1 MIGRKN
7 KAVYTATKV
16 ACGWAGAVTQDLPE
30 NAEKKLTRTDRRTD
44 RPTDIAGHR
53 VA

>member
-1 MIGRKN
+1 MKKLTKRQINNSIKNN
-7 KAVYTATKV
+7 KAGYMATEV
-16 ACGWAGAVTQDLPE
+16 ACGWAGAVI
-30 NAEKKLTRTDRRTD
+30 K